1 MHADG
6 EIWNGTQWQVRQA
19 LVKKWNAR
27 YPYADKEL
35 QERCAQGIGGDNAP
49 LVARKCP
56 GNRRWVQLMF
66 DAFLLQQG
74 ATSMLDARDAMLAA
88 DRMRFDG
95 DDQKV
100 MWDAFA
106 KRGMGKGAS
115 TPNADSGDVT
125 PSFASPTSQQR
136 RVTLA
141 SPSGT
146 LYVGRYEARSTPI
159 ADTLGGHQGGRGL
172 LAGPRALPDGAR
184 LGRPRLPAVHAD
196 RRGRRSAG
204 RCGSRARGTWPPG
217 ATAPRVLSASDGS
230 LNSDALIDGTE
241 ATNWAGVNDGTNV
254 DAAGQHPFVVVDL
267 AGGVQTVR
275 RVQVSA
281 MLRPAGPADPSDV
294 PLAADPD
301 SGSRFTALR
310 RFALE
315 ACTSG
320 CGSADATWKRFYT
333 SSADAFPGARPR
345 PVAPNLIMRGF
356 DVRDTR
362 AGGDP
367 VRGPREPVHRLLRLR
382 RRAGQR
388 PPERRPTA
396 RRRRTAGSRC
406 ALRSSRSTDPALHAH
421 RGDGQA
427 PGPCPP
433 PRCLASSP
441 SPDP

>member
-1 MHADG
+1 
-6 EIWNGTQWQVRQA
+6 
-19 LVKKWNAR
+19 
-27 YPYADKEL
+27 
-35 QERCAQGIGGDNAP
+35 
-49 LVARKCP
+49 
-56 GNRRWVQLMF
+56 MF

-88 DRMRFDG
+88 DRMRFHG

-125 PSFASPTSQQR
+125 PSFASPTSSNA

-141 SPSGT
+141 SPSGS
-146 LYVGRYEARSTPI
+146 LYVGRYEARATPV
-159 ADTLGGHQGGRGL
+159 ADTLEGTRPDRVFSLVPGRYQMLHVSGGRGFQRFTL
-172 LAGPRALPDGAR
+172 TVRAGQRTTLRLTGPTNLAAKGNGAR
-184 LGRPRLPAVHAD
+184 ILST
-196 RRGRRSAG
+196 SA
-204 RCGSRARGTWPPG
+204 
-217 ATAPRVLSASDGS
+217 GS
-230 LNSDALIDGTE
+230 LNDDALIDGTE

-254 DAAGQHPFVVVDL
+254 DATGQHPFVAVDL

-281 MLRPAGPADPSDV
+281 MLRPAPADPSDV

-315 ACTSG
+315 ACTSR
-320 CGSADATWKRFYT
+320 CDSAGATWKRFYT

-345 PVAPNLIMRGF
+345 PVAPNLMLRSF
-356 DVRDTR
+356 NVRDTR
-362 AGGDP
+362 AAAIRFVALENQCTGFAGYAGEQDNDP
-367 VRGPREPVHRLLRLR
+367 LNDTDCKTASDRG
-382 RRAGQR
+382 QSC
-388 PPERRPTA
+388 T
-396 RRRRTAGSRC
+396 
-406 ALRSSRSTDPALHAH
+406 LRSSRSTDPRLLPR

-433 PRCLASSP
+433 PRRCSCTSP